1 MRINL
6 FIFLASCLL
15 CLSAFAQTEE
25 YWFAFK
31 VTSVDQQG
39 AEQFLVTIDHGS
51 EIGLST
57 NQSGELWATVNP
69 KRDGTGRFVAN
80 LTLQEVVQ
88 GKSIARVQSK
98 ESIYEGDVV
107 FVKIPVKKEKHSIYF
122 FVEEYGIELL
132 NEAGK
137 PYYTIDEILKSDG
150 TRLRT
155 EKFISMQQSINEAG
169 RKLKESGNQLKVKEG
184 KSKGKFLHEVLI
196 ETDTVKIWSYL
207 YHLVQDYTQT
217 MGKSM
222 SLVQDYS
229 DYSLEG
235 DRITGVELKELFLP
249 EDSTKWDDHFNYYQR
264 KINTALVEDWYKE
277 AKGFRE
283 NKQYQEAEDLL
294 LSCVFLSEK
303 MNEHFNSARYEYE
316 MSLVFEARENYQVM
330 TYWLERADES
340 FQKAG
345 SPFGR
350 GYALHF
356 LAQAYGN
363 LLKNKEAI
371 ETYREAIKI
380 REELIKSEPD
390 NAEHRD
396 NLFTSV
402 EAIALLFNTI
412 GDFEASLEYNQ
423 YAVKLAN
430 ENNKPEKQAVIL
442 WNVGIV
448 YANDAVKNYSAA
460 IQYFD
465 QAFEIYKSLQDTTSM
480 VTLRKNS
487 AINYD
492 KLNNYEKAKQAVDD
506 AISLARRWDKPATLA
521 FALDYQGVLFEDH
534 KDYVQSIISYS
545 ESEKIYIHLND
556 TAKLIQAKKNLTD
569 VYKSSKQ
576 YSLAVRK
583 AQERIALV
591 HPTDLSKKADAYWD
605 FALLQGKDYLN
616 NPKKAVE
623 FFREVEK
630 CYVGLKD
637 TANWIIIINNI
648 AINYRD
654 AGDSVNAY
662 KTHERALAIT
672 TRPHLKADRA
682 YTYEKLGFSYGH
694 FKNYGKQLAAFN
706 ESFRLYQE
714 LQQLIKAG
722 NAAENIATAYKD
734 KMDYDNVN
742 NYYLKSIS
750 LYEKAGDKSEM
761 ASSYWDV
768 AYNQGE
774 NQRNYDDAISNYQIA
789 YDLFKEVK
797 DSVNASVMLSNIGQ
811 NYWSLLDFQKAI
823 ASHRAAIELATKC
836 KNYKQLAS
844 SWSKLATL
852 YTESNNPVESS
863 NALVYALEALK
874 ITKDST
880 LLSSTYHDLAA
891 NALKAKDYTKSF
903 DFSNQAIAIR
913 KALKDTVNWASS
925 IYQQAGGYQSKL
937 EYKQAM
943 DSYNQAL
950 VLQRRIK
957 DKSGVVY
964 TLANMGMLLQGV
976 DNNYK
981 QAEIYFK
988 EAVTL
993 ALGLNDDN
1001 ILAYCYLR
1009 MKGLYRSQGKSKL
1022 ADEFAVKALD
1032 LYKKNKQWKEVAST
1046 LIEIGADASYVY
1058 GDNSKAIQYIDRA
1071 QVISDTLND
1080 LSIKAMVLG
1089 SRSSVM
1095 RETGEFQKALILA
1108 EQSLTLYKEL
1118 HNEWGMAGAY
1128 IDLGNIYKQLGEYV
1142 LALDHQQKADSLYKK
1157 VKSDYSRLAPLANI
1171 GEIYTSQGD
1180 YKKGLE
1186 FYEQSLALMKKA
1198 NDLNENLSIIQAAIG
1213 ESYFYLNNFSESDKW
1228 LRESLKTADLIAAVR
1243 PKGDALGVMGRL
1255 KIEEKKYD
1263 EAFLYLTE
1271 GVKISREKNMKIS
1284 YVGNLNLLGQLEVV
1298 RKNYVKAKPILE
1310 ESIKTSREMGK
1321 TNTLWESLYWLG
1333 MLYKD
1338 NKQLP
1343 QSAQYLKE
1351 SIEVIEKIRNKVS
1364 GGEEARKLFS
1374 SDKNILKVYEALV
1387 DVLLQ
1392 QGETDLALSYIQKNN
1407 EDNLKEKFK
1416 GLDVKFQN
1424 ADKNRVLEE
1433 EREKKARLDGI
1444 EKQIENEKALPTE
1457 KQNLEKL
1464 KNLEGIK
1471 TVAEGDYLKF
1481 VNQQVN
1487 VRPELSRFFNNS
1499 VQPAQ
1504 LKGKKKQIP
1513 NDMALLSYLPGE
1525 NQLYIFVATSDTV
1538 LAKVV
1543 NITRAQLTRNINA
1556 VLNIVRTNQGVF
1568 EKLNIKNEAVERE
1581 EEVNEM
1587 KQADALLKPFEELY
1601 HYMISPASAEI
1612 AGKKRLCIIPN
1623 GSLSYIPFQL
1633 LGKTL
1638 KNGKFSLL
1646 MNQYAIFYAN
1656 STDMLL
1662 RVTGSETRQLKILA
1676 FGNPDKTLPS
1686 TELEVV
1692 EIKSLYPNSSIFLR
1706 EEATE
1711 DKAKFAGEE
1720 FNVMHFATHGN
1731 LDYEDFG
1738 KSFITMAGNPAKD
1751 EDGKLTLEELWGMDV
1766 MSHLNI
1772 VVLSACQTAVSKG
1785 SDESSPVSP
1794 ASGFLQNGVKSV
1806 VATLWKVD
1814 DEATSILMQDFYKNI
1829 KTMDAVD
1836 ALRLAQVQL
1845 SNNPKFSHPYYWAAA
1860 VLLGDW
1866 R

>member
-1 MRINL
+1 MKANL
-6 FIFLASCLL
+6 FFFLASSLI
-15 CLSAFAQTEE
+15 CLSTFAQTED

-31 VTSVDQQG
+31 VTSVEEKR
-39 AEQFLVTIDHGS
+39 AAQFLVAIDHGS
-51 EIGLST
+51 EVGLSV

-69 KRDGTGRFVAN
+69 KRDGAGRFVAN
-80 LTLQEVVQ
+80 LSLQEVLK
-88 GKSIARVQSK
+88 GKSIARVQSQ
-98 ESIYEGDVV
+98 EPIYPGDVV
-107 FVKIPVKKEKHSIYF
+107 FIKIPVKKESHSIYF
-122 FVEEYGIELL
+122 FVMEYGIELL
-132 NEAGK
+132 NESGK
-137 PYYTIDEILKSDG
+137 PYYTMDEILTSDG
-150 TRLRT
+150 ARLRT
-155 EKFISMQQSINEAG
+155 EKFISMQQSINEEG
-169 RKLKESGNQLKVKEG
+169 RRLRESGDQSKVKEG
-184 KSKGKFLHEVLI
+184 KNKGKFLHEVLS
-196 ETDTVKIWSYL
+196 ETDTIKVWSYL

-235 DRITGVELKELFLP
+235 DRITGVELKALFLR
-249 EDSTKWDDHFNYYQR
+249 EDSAKWEERFTFYKR
-264 KINTALVEDWYKE
+264 KISTALVEDWYKE
-277 AKGFRE
+277 AKSFRE
-283 NKQYQEAEDLL
+283 DQRYQESEDLL
-294 LSCVFLSEK
+294 RSCIFLSDKLGEY
-303 MNEHFNSARYEYE
+303 FNTAKYEYE
-316 MSLVFEARENYQVM
+316 MALIYDAQQNNQDAAF
-330 TYWLERADES
+330 WFKRADQS
-340 FQKAG
+340 FLKVN
-345 SPFGR
+345 SLFGR
-350 GYALHF
+350 GYGLHF
-356 LAQAYGN
+356 AALAYARMT
-363 LLKNKEAI
+363 KN
-371 ETYREAIKI
+371 T
-380 REELIKSEPD
+380 
-390 NAEHRD
+390 
-396 NLFTSV
+396 
-402 EAIALLFNTI
+402 EAIALYKEAINVRSELVKTEPDNVDYTDNLYTSLDALALLYKDM
-412 GDFEASLEYNQ
+412 GDYTSSLNYYSEALRIVKANNNQ
-423 YAVKLAN
+423 S
-430 ENNKPEKQAVIL
+430 KQGDVL
-442 WNVGIV
+442 WNTGFVHTEGL
-448 YANDAVKNYSAA
+448 KNYPEGIRYYSE
-460 IQYFD
+460 
-465 QAFEIYKSLQDTTSM
+465 AFQIYQSLQDTTSM
-480 VTLRKNS
+480 IELKRNM
-487 AINYD
+487 AINYEQM
-492 KLNNYEKAKQAVDD
+492 KHHEKATQASDD
-506 AISLARRWDKPATLA
+506 AISLARSWGKPKSLA
-521 FALDYQGVLFEDH
+521 YALDYQGVLNSDRKE
-534 KDYVQSIISYS
+534 YARAILSYS
-545 ESEKIYIHLND
+545 ESERIYQSLDD
-556 TAKLIQAKKNLTD
+556 TTKLIKAKKNLTD

-623 FFREVEK
+623 LFREVEA

-637 TANWIIIINNI
+637 TANWVIIINNM

-694 FKNYGKQLAAFN
+694 FKNRAKQLAVFN

-714 LQQLIKAG
+714 LPQLIKAG

-761 ASSYWDV
+761 ASSYWNV

-789 YDLFKEVK
+789 YDLFMEVK

-925 IYQQAGGYQSKL
+925 IYQLAGGYQNKL

-964 TLANMGMLLQGV
+964 TLANMGMLMQGV

-1089 SRSSVM
+1089 TRSSVM
-1095 RETGEFQKALILA
+1095 RETGEFQKALTLA
-1108 EQSLTLYKEL
+1108 EQSLTWYKEL

-1228 LRESLKTADLIAAVR
+1228 LRESLKTADLVAAVR

-1271 GVKISREKNMKIS
+1271 GVKISKEKNMKIS

-1407 EDNLKEKFK
+1407 EDNLREKFK

-1424 ADKNRVLEE
+1424 ADKNKVLEE

-1638 KNGKFSLL
+1638 KNGKFSL
-1646 MNQYAIFYAN
+1646 MMSQYSIFYAN

-1676 FGNPDKTLPS
+1676 FGNPDNTLPS
-1686 TELEVV
+1686 TEQEVV